1 MEFKNDKL
9 LFNNE
14 IFSNNNITLLEMVSK
29 LENIITDLSTNK
41 DIDNS
46 INLLKTI
53 IIQINNVIESN
64 KICMDK
70 IRIDIN
76 DYISNI
82 NKNITINV
90 TESFESGDKYIG
102 EMKNE
107 KAEGK
112 GIYYFRGG
120 DKYEGEFKDNK
131 FNGRG
136 IYYYNEGDRYEGNF
150 KDDKR
155 EGKGIYYSI
164 NNCRY
169 EGDYKNDKREGKGI
183 MYYSDGRY
191 EGDFKNDKKEG
202 QGIYY
207 YNNGDREMGDYFK
220 GKKKGNHVTL
230 HNDGSVSTKSY

>member
-14 IFSNNNITLLEMVSK
+14 IFTNNNITLLEMVSK
-29 LENIITDLSTNK
+29 IENVINDLSTNK
-41 DIDNS
+41 DLDNS
-46 INLLKTI
+46 ISQLKAI

-64 KICMDK
+64 KINMDN
-70 IRIDIN
+70 IRKGIN
-76 DYISNI
+76 DYISDVNTNSI
-82 NKNITINV
+82 INV
-90 TESFESGDKYIG
+90 TESFENGDKYIG

-131 FNGRG
+131 FNGKG
-136 IYYYNEGDRYEGNF
+136 IYYYREGDRYEGDF

-155 EGKGIYYSI
+155 EGKGIYYSV

-183 MYYSDGRY
+183 MYYDNGRY

-207 YNNGDREMGDYFK
+207 YNNGDREMGDYIK

-230 HNDGSVSTKSY
+230 HNDGSVSSKAY